1 MNPQIWWYLAR
12 SSGLVAWGL
21 AGLAILL
28 GLLLSGRLRR
38 VPTPAWQQDLH
49 RYLGGLSAFF
59 LALHLTGLALD
70 PTVAFGWASI
80 TIPMLSIWRPG
91 AVAWGIA
98 AAYLL
103 LAVELSSLVMRRL
116 PRKLWRTIHFASYAV
131 WVSGTVHA
139 LQAGTDQRATQF
151 IAIIGSALIFNL
163 TALRIVGRRVPRARA
178 GGPRAAAT
186 RTPSPRPS
194 PGA

>member
-1 MNPQIWWYLAR
+1 MNPKIWWYLAR

-21 AGLAILL
+21 AGIAILL

-49 RYLGGLSAFF
+49 RYVGGLSALF

-70 PTVAFGWASI
+70 PTVAFGPAALAV
-80 TIPMLSIWRPG
+80 PMAAGWRPG
-91 AVAWGIA
+91 AVAWGIG
-98 AAYLL
+98 AAYAL

-116 PRKLWRTIHFASYAV
+116 PRKLWRGIHFASYGV
-131 WVSGTVHA
+131 WIGGTVHA
-139 LQAGTDQRATQF
+139 LQAGTDQRATLF

-163 TALRIVGRRVPRARA
+163 TALRIVGRRVPRARV
-178 GGPRAAAT
+178 GVRTAAAT
-186 RTPSPRPS
+186 RTPSPDPK
-194 PGA
+194 PGG